1 MGLIATHER
10 YNQNNQKGTQTMSI
24 LETIKENLR
33 LLYETNPDIHVNVVV
48 KSPKKENL
56 YNVPVLLKGVYPHM
70 FQIEANNGKAPKLYT
85 HLYTDLITKD
95 IEILELTCSVDQEIE
110 GKRQKGRR

>member
-56 YNVPVLLKGVYPHM
+56 
-70 FQIEANNGKAPKLYT
+70 
-85 HLYTDLITKD
+85 
-95 IEILELTCSVDQEIE
+95 
-110 GKRQKGRR
+110 